1 MSWWDIGDGEV
12 MGDGPA
18 DVLTRAL
25 ASVSQARTS
34 QGEQLPNL
42 QDLLSGY
49 AAALAWWEHGSEAA
63 GPPIALHAVTERDGS
78 ERQVRSGDAAPG
90 DLTSALISAVREIDA
105 KYRDRWERPPGLRE
119 LTETLTFIL
128 AYQPEDVLS
137 DLGGASV
144 QSIAAEESR

>member
-1 MSWWDIGDGEV
+1 MSWWDIGDDEV

-18 DVLTRAL
+18 DALTRAL
-25 ASVSQARTS
+25 ASVSQARAS
-34 QGEQLPNL
+34 GGRQLPTL

-49 AAALAWWEHGSEAA
+49 AAALAWWDRGGSAA
-63 GPPIALHAVTERDGS
+63 GTSISLLAVTERDGS
-78 ERQVRSGDAAPG
+78 KRQVRSGDAAPG
-90 DLTSALISAVREIDA
+90 DLTSALVSAVREIDA
-105 KYRDRWERPPGLRE
+105 KYRDRWERPPRLRE
-119 LTETLTFIL
+119 LTETLVFIL